1 MSLEGGQKGNKHGGP
16 HESRHEIGECES
28 GNALVKNLNKIRV
41 INGVYDNEHTE
52 KIQHGGASTGDNS
65 EKSELSES
73 LHFLSSDNEM
83 DSYDRSVVE
92 NNTEWLKTRCRNLDP
107 VVFGIVQSS
116 AEDGMT
122 LDKKDLSDT
131 GVGDLINIDNISDHV
146 ESLPLCS
153 ESVEVL
159 VQDGS
164 IFTRHGEV
172 EVASSLS
179 GSVTLDTSLSLGLA
193 PASEMTIDKIFDDAK
208 DKSNTLMTPQEL
220 ESMPE
225 EGLEF
230 VESVGPKSTVQY
242 TITDGV
248 LSITNPKVKDSS
260 ISLLEDLI
268 ETGVDNESKVLSLEQ
283 SSPTTVVNSS
293 IQNSVVLNNS
303 VLQTSPHMHKSA
315 NVENSNNL
323 STSDQQGNF
332 TLATISIST
341 DKATN
346 STQILVD
353 TSQGQQ
359 LYHINTADL
368 TQATSALMPLT
379 SGEIK
384 AVGEQNVPIS
394 TGTAVVSPLTGYL
407 LLPVAKE
414 DGGKTGMFMTI
425 PTSAVGSAVVQTQ
438 PVDLQKAK
446 KIFVCPSCGKAFKR
460 LSKLSV
466 HNMRHTGERPF
477 KCSKLGCDWAFTTHY
492 KLKRHEESHEGRK
505 DFICEFCNKKFS
517 TVYNLNSHKRLH
529 ERPCTEICPED
540 GCRMKFPTK
549 RQLDMHLKT
558 HAGMEKTYK
567 CPVDGCDKVFF
578 SANCMGSHPRVHQQ
592 DLRELTC
599 TFEGCGRI
607 FDKVCRLKQ
616 HMRSHT
622 GEKPYVCGYEGCTWA
637 FTTASKLKR
646 HIAKHT
652 GLRKW
657 QCKICGKGFMRAEHL
672 KGHMV
677 THSGVK
683 PFACPVEGCTA
694 KFTARSSLYVHLKKH
709 DHSGESIT
717 YHCPMEG
724 CEKKY
729 SSKTSLRQHILK
741 HLSGCMSAADAANM
755 DIVPLL
761 SNEDLD
767 TTSLDTLPSHSQA
780 NSSHTSVAGG
790 PSSTPTLNTSMIN
803 NQAVQLI
810 DPAEFISTSG
820 LTDTDSVIAQ
830 STDVAQQQLYQ
841 SAVSQIIA
849 TATGELPDQVSGLDI
864 IDSITL
870 NPTKRISKRKMES
883 DLESGLNLPENRSGS
898 ARTDFHSNQMMSEN
912 AKKRRKLLKEKS
924 EGNGLE
930 LSSKDPVIKSEPS
943 VVVGFPGDPSL
954 GSTQGI
960 TFRDPETGVLY
971 VQTQLLQDDPPH
983 PDLYA
988 DESALSSELS
998 ALQDSSSDISDDLSG
1013 TEFSTSTINLQD
1025 LA

>member
-16 HESRHEIGECES
+16 HENRHEISECEN
-28 GNALVKNLNKIRV
+28 GNAVVKIFNKNHV

-52 KIQHGGASTGDNS
+52 KIQHGGASNGDNS

-73 LHFLSSDNEM
+73 LHFLSSETEM

-92 NNTEWLKTRCRNLDP
+92 NNTEWLKTRCINLDP

-116 AEDGMT
+116 AEDGMI
-122 LDKKDLSDT
+122 LDKKDLSEA
-131 GVGDLINIDNISDHV
+131 GVGDLISIDNIADHV

-153 ESVEVL
+153 ESVE
-159 VQDGS
+159 DGS

-172 EVASSLS
+172 SSSLS
-179 GSVTLDTSLSLGLA
+179 GSVTLDTPSLSLGLT
-193 PASEMTIDKIFDDAK
+193 PASEMTIDKIFDNAK

-242 TITDGV
+242 SIRDGV
-248 LSITNPKVKDSS
+248 LSITNPKIKDTS

-268 ETGVDNESKVLSLEQ
+268 ETGVDNESKVLEQ
-283 SSPTTVVNSS
+283 NSQTTVVNSS
-293 IQNSVVLNNS
+293 IQNSVLLNNS
-303 VLQTSPHMHKSA
+303 LLQTSHMHKSA

-353 TSQGQQ
+353 TNQGQQ

-368 TQATSALMPLT
+368 TQATNALMPLT

-384 AVGEQNVPIS
+384 AAGEQNIPVS

-425 PTSAVGSAVVQTQ
+425 PTSAVGTAVVPTQVQ

-446 KIFVCPSCGKAFKR
+446 KIFVCPSPGCGKAFKR

-558 HAGMEKTYK
+558 HAGLEKTYK

-599 TFEGCGRI
+599 MFEGCGRI

-741 HLSGCMSAADAANM
+741 HLSGCMSAADAANL

-767 TTSLDTLPSHSQA
+767 TSSLDTLPSQSQA
-780 NSSHTSVAGG
+780 NSSHTTSGG
-790 PSSTPTLNTSMIN
+790 PSSTPTLNTSMITN
-803 NQAVQLI
+803 RAVQLI

-820 LTDTDSVIAQ
+820 LTDTHSDIGQ
-830 STDVAQQQLYQ
+830 SAVPDVTQQQLYQ

-870 NPTKRISKRKMES
+870 SQTGKKSKRKTES
-883 DLESGLNLPENRSGS
+883 DMESGLILPENRSGS
-898 ARTDFHSNQMMSEN
+898 ARTDFHSNHIISEN
-912 AKKRRKLLKEKS
+912 AKRRRKLMQEKA
-924 EGNGLE
+924 EGNGME

-943 VVVGFPGDPSL
+943 IVVSFPADPSL

-960 TFRDPETGVLY
+960 SFRDPETGVLY

-998 ALQDSSSDISDDLSG
+998 ALQDSSSSDISDDLSG
-1013 TEFSTSTINLQD
+1013 AEFSTSTINLQD